1 MSEYRDARIALDLA
15 FKATDPERRQA
26 GIDWLRQ
33 IVDGLP
39 ETRPLTP
46 MPELPDN
53 FPNPPKGYI
62 YYGRGPLKIRSH
74 KLDPDI
80 ACLNG
85 TGDTWATGYE
95 GFAGHCYYALR
106 KGSEIAR
113 LNGLP

>member
-1 MSEYRDARIALDLA
+1 MSTYKDARIALDLA

-39 ETRPLTP
+39 LAP
-46 MPELPDN
+46 MPELPEG

-62 YYGRGPLKIRSH
+62 YYGKGPLKVLAGPRC
-74 KLDPDI
+74 PDI
-80 ACLNG
+80 ACIMDAQ
-85 TGDTWATGYE
+85 DTWATGYE

-113 LNGLP
+113 LNGL

>member
-1 MSEYRDARIALDLA
+1 MSTYKDARIALDLA

-46 MPELPDN
+46 MPELPEG

-62 YYGRGPLKIRSH
+62 YYGRGPLKVVSQTRN
-74 KLDPDI
+74 PDV
-80 ACLNG
+80 ACATDINDSWG
-85 TGDTWATGYE
+85 TGYE
-95 GFAGHCYYALR
+95 GVNPTCHYALR

-113 LNGLP
+113 LNGL

>member
-1 MSEYRDARIALDLA
+1 MSTYKDARIALDLA

-26 GIDWLRQ
+26 GINWLRQ

-46 MPELPDN
+46 VPELPEG

-62 YYGRGPLKIRSH
+62 YFGKGPLKVRSH

-80 ACLNG
+80 ACIV
-85 TGDTWATGYE
+85 DARDIWETGYE
-95 GFAGHCYYALR
+95 GCNPTCHYALR

-113 LNGLP
+113 LNGL